1 MGRTIP
7 SFRIALML
15 EEQRWK
21 SFKSELGKDDK
32 KIFTSMF
39 SIPLLYNTACT
50 LSVKPIRI
58 QPILM
63 SITLYLYKQLEERK
77 ENNRNQFNNTQN
89 KINTTLDSYFNQPL
103 DSVIL
108 SKEIQSWQ
116 KFSMGLRKNDRELFR
131 QMLKSCYEYLSSI
144 KAMGNERST
153 ESLFLTILFE
163 QHKQLRIL
171 S

>member
-1 MGRTIP
+1 MT
-7 SFRIALML
+7 
-15 EEQRWK
+15 
-21 SFKSELGKDDK
+21 K
-32 KIFTSMF
+32 KIFTQMF

-63 SITLYLYKQLEERK
+63 SILLYFYKQLDESK
-77 ENNRNQFNNTQN
+77 ENNRNNRNQFNITQN
-89 KINTTLDSYFNQPL
+89 KINTTLDNYFNQPL

-116 KFSMGLRKNDRELFR
+116 KFSIGLRKNDRELFR
-131 QMLKSCYEYLSSI
+131 QMLNSCYEYLSSI
-144 KAMGNERST
+144 KAMGNESST